1 LFIDAQVLIVDIA
14 HSISLL
20 TSSPDPTGEKQK
32 HTGKRNSIQAW
43 HRCTNKDDDMTIFN
57 GVEINPIT

>member
-1 LFIDAQVLIVDIA
+1 
-14 HSISLL
+14 LL
-20 TSSPDPTGEKQK
+20 TSTPDPTGEKQK
-32 HTGKRNSIQAW
+32 HTEKEIAFNTW